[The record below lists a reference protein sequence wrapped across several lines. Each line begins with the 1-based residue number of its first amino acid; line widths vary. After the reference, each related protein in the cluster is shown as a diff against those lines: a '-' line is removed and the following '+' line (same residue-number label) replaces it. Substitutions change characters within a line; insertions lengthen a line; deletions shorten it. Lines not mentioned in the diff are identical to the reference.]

1 MKKILLISLFLI
13 GSLAYGELR
22 LRIHEPIRFENV
34 NTKAVGDVVVGQG
47 SIEVFLD
54 DLENDR
60 NKKFIFK
67 FPKKGL
73 MTNKKR
79 WVEID
84 KYIMEDSDKEFKMTR
99 DKKIVKI
106 YAVIERRKLNSQ
118 FIDGEDLQ
126 GEYIGYVPIIVEQ
139 YGRPI
144 NKVETPENKPI
155 VLPEFPDA
163 PATKPMPLSS
173 R

>member
-1 MKKILLISLFLI
+1 MKKFLLLSLFML
-13 GSLAYGELR
+13 GSLAYGEIR

-34 NTKAVGDVVVGQG
+34 NTKSVGDVVVGQG
-47 SIEVFLD
+47 VIEVFSD

-60 NKKFIFK
+60 NKKFVFK

-84 KYIMEDSDKEFKMTR
+84 KYMMEDSDKVFKMTR
-99 DKKIVKI
+99 DKKLVKI
-106 YAVIERRKLNSQ
+106 YAVIERKKLNDQ

-139 YGRPI
+139 YGKPI
-144 NKVETPENKPI
+144 NKVELPEDRPV
-155 VLPEFPDA
+155 VLPE
-163 PATKPMPLSS
+163 L
-173 R
+173 

>member
-1 MKKILLISLFLI
+1 MKKILLLSFFLI
-13 GSLAYGELR
+13 GSLVYAELR

-34 NTKAVGDVVVGQG
+34 NTKAVGDIVVGQG
-47 SIEVFLD
+47 SIEVFSD
-54 DLENDR
+54 DLESDK

-84 KYIMEDSDKEFKMTR
+84 KYIMEDADKDFKMTR

-139 YGRPI
+139 YGKPI
-144 NKVETPENKPI
+144 NKVENVENRPVI
-155 VLPEFPDA
+155 LPEIED
-163 PATKPMPLSS
+163 KPTMLPEV
-173 R
+173 